1 MDHLPYVL
9 FIKSLFLYSTTATM
23 QNLCLGKTRQHPE
36 QPDLGP
42 EIQQGL
48 PFARFPALPSLKQAH
63 SHTVPGIN
71 FIKIMVDL

>member
-1 MDHLPYVL
+1 
-9 FIKSLFLYSTTATM
+9 M

-48 PFARFPALPSLKQAH
+48 PLARFPALPSLKQTQ
-63 SHTVPGIN
+63 SHTVPGLN

>member
-1 MDHLPYVL
+1 MDHLCIIYKI
-9 FIKSLFLYSTTATM
+9 FISLFNNCTM

-71 FIKIMVDL
+71 FIKIMVDF

>member
-1 MDHLPYVL
+1 MDHLCIIYKI
-9 FIKSLFLYSTTATM
+9 FFSLFNNCHNAEPLFG
-23 QNLCLGKTRQHPE
+23 QTRRHPE